1 MVLVSQ
7 SRHPHPMPDYS
18 RVWVPG
24 GTFFFTVNLLERRN
38 RRILVEHID
47 HLRAAFRD
55 AQRARPFHVI
65 AIVVLPEHL
74 HCLWQLPEGDADNA
88 DRWARIK
95 SGFCRRLPKTEHR
108 SDVRVAKR
116 ERGIWQRRFW
126 EHMIVDEED
135 LQNHFD
141 YIHFNPVKHGH
152 AVRAVDWPYSSLHR
166 YIQSGELPADWAC
179 HSDAGIRRA

>member
-1 MVLVSQ
+1 MTRSL
-7 SRHPHPMPDYS
+7 RCKDTGDMPNYR

-24 GTFFFTVNLLERRN
+24 GTYFFTVNLLERRK
-38 RRILVEHID
+38 RRLLVEHID

-55 AQRARPFHVI
+55 ARRARPFHVI

-74 HCLWQLPEGDADNA
+74 HCLWRLPQGDADNA

-95 SGFCRRLPKTEHR
+95 SGFSRRMPKTERR
-108 SDVRVAKR
+108 SDARIAKR

-126 EHMIVDEED
+126 EHMIVDEAD

-141 YIHFNPVKHGH
+141 YIHFNPVKHGYV
-152 AVRAVDWPYSSLHR
+152 ARAVDWPYSSLHR
-166 YIQSGELPADWAC
+166 YIDSGELPVDWVCAPGDC
-179 HSDAGIRRA
+179 VRRA

>member
-1 MVLVSQ
+1 
-7 SRHPHPMPDYS
+7 MPDYR

-38 RRILVEHID
+38 RRLLVEHID

-55 AQRARPFHVI
+55 AQRARAFEVI

-74 HCLWQLPEGDADNA
+74 HCLWRLPEGDADNA

-95 SGFCRRLPKTEHR
+95 SGFSRRLPKTERR
-108 SDVRVAKR
+108 SDARVAKR

-126 EHMIVDEED
+126 EHMVVDEND
-135 LQNHFD
+135 LQTHFD
-141 YIHFNPVKHGH
+141 YIHFNPVKHGYV
-152 AVRAVDWPYSSLHR
+152 ARAVDWPYSSLHR
-166 YIQSGELPADWAC
+166 YIDSGELSEDWAC
-179 HSDAGIRRA
+179 DPAVGMRRA